1 MCGIVGYIGYQL
13 AQEIILDGLK
23 KLEYRGYDSSGIS
36 IILEKGKLNTVRR
49 VGKLKNLE
57 TELRNYTLNGYLG
70 IGHTRWA
77 THGKPT
83 EINAHPHTD
92 ETGKL
97 VIVHNGII
105 ENYMSLKNE
114 LKTKYEFKSDTD
126 TEVIVHLI
134 MENYK
139 GDLYDAVRNALK
151 RIEGTYALVVMHADN
166 VDYIVATKN
175 SSPLIV
181 GLGENE
187 NFVASDI
194 PAILSYTRDIV
205 YLDDNDLAVI
215 YKDKVDFF
223 NREGNKILKKVS
235 KISWSISAAEKSG
248 FEHFMLKEI
257 YEQPFSIT
265 QSFAGRI
272 SEVEGKVY
280 IEDLNLKTEDFNN
293 INRIMILACG
303 TSYYAGIVGKYY
315 LENILKIPVDVDYSS
330 EFRYRNPV
338 INSNTLVIAISQSG
352 ETADTLAAVKLA
364 NSLGA
369 KTLGVLNVIG
379 SAISRE
385 TLGNIY
391 IHCGPEIGVAST
403 KAFTSTL
410 VCLYLLSLYFAQEK
424 NLIDSDSIRQKIYK
438 LKYIPKVIEKVL
450 EESNIKN
457 IRKISNK
464 ISNFNNC
471 LYLGRNYNYPIA
483 LEGALKLKEI
493 SYIHAEGYP
502 AGEMKHGPIA
512 LIDKN
517 TPVITIC
524 TESSTYDKVFSNIK
538 EVKARDA
545 LTVVLANEGDNSLI
559 NEADYIISVPK
570 VDEEISPI
578 INVVPLQLLSYYT
591 ALSKGCDIDQPRNLA
606 KSVTV
611 E

>member
-13 AQEIILDGLK
+13 AKDIILDGLK

-36 IILEKGKLNTVRR
+36 IIFEKGKLETIRK

-57 TELRNYTLNGYLG
+57 NELKNLNLNGNIG

-77 THGKPT
+77 THGKPS

-92 ETGKL
+92 ESGKL

-114 LKTKYEFKSDTD
+114 LKSKYEFKSDTD
-126 TEVIVHLI
+126 TEVIAHLI
-134 MENYK
+134 MDNYK
-139 GDLYDAVRNALK
+139 GDLYQAVKLALR

-166 VDYIVATKN
+166 TDYIIATKN
-175 SSPLIV
+175 SSPLII

-194 PAILSYTRDIV
+194 PAILNHTRDII
-205 YLDDNDLAVI
+205 YLDDQDIAIV
-215 YKDKVDFF
+215 YKDKIDLF
-223 NREGNKILKKVS
+223 NKEGNKVSKNIS
-235 KISWSISAAEKSG
+235 KISWSISAAEKGG

-265 QSFAGRI
+265 QSLAGRV
-272 SEVEGKVY
+272 SEVEGKIY
-280 IEDLNLKTEDFNN
+280 IEDLNLKIEDLNN
-293 INRIMILACG
+293 INRIVILACG

-315 LENILKIPVDVDYSS
+315 LENILKIPTDVDYSS

-338 INSNTLVIAISQSG
+338 IDNKTLVIAISQSG
-352 ETADTLAAVKLA
+352 ETADTLAAIKLA

-369 KTLGVLNVIG
+369 KTLGILNVIG

-385 TLGNIY
+385 TIGNIY

-410 VCLYLLSLYFAQEK
+410 TCLYLFALYFAQEK
-424 NLIDSDSIRQKIYK
+424 KMINSDYIREKISNLKHVPK
-438 LKYIPKVIEKVL
+438 LIEKIF
-450 EESNIKN
+450 SPNSIKNIKN
-457 IRKISNK
+457 ISNK
-464 ISNFNNC
+464 LANFKDC

-517 TPVITIC
+517 TPVIAIC

-545 LTVVLANEGDNSLI
+545 LTITIATEGDLNLAT
-559 NEADYIISVPK
+559 EVDYII
-570 VDEEISPI
+570 
-578 INVVPLQLLSYYT
+578 NVQKLVKRFHLL
-591 ALSKGCDIDQPRNLA
+591 
-606 KSVTV
+606 
-611 E
+611 